1 LKVTWT
7 LQWSPCV
14 FENFHFSPPSSTFPL
29 PPLFLCPTRRRRSCR
44 PCAAHRRPPALLRAE
59 PHAASAQRHRFP
71 EPRWP
76 LPAVPHCPAI
86 CPSHSLPPLQ
96 HQRHLLL
103 PVNPTRRSLADRRL
117 NYPLPSSARATLT
130 SLLSELRRGLHA
142 RRRPPNITSCP
153 LCPL

>member
-1 LKVTWT
+1 
-7 LQWSPCV
+7 V
-14 FENFHFSPPSSTFPL
+14 FLRISISVPLRLPS
-29 PPLFLCPTRRRRSCR
+29 LFLLCSSARR
-44 PCAAHRRPPALLRAE
+44 AAAAPAGHVPRTAAPALLRAE
-59 PHAASAQRHRFP
+59 PCAASAQRHRFP